1 MNKMREIFQEL
12 FRPQVHF
19 TPPQNFMNDPNGLI
33 YYKGKY
39 HLFYQY
45 NPYGKEWGHM
55 SWGHAISS
63 DLMHWKHLPIAIRE
77 EDDIMIFSGS
87 AVYDRENST
96 GLAKGTTGPLIAI
109 FTGYD
114 NKQQYQTQNLA
125 FSNNKGL
132 IWTKFKDNPVLDL
145 RLRHFR
151 DPKVFWFEKERKWI
165 VVVSVADRKIIRFY
179 CSVDLKN
186 WHYLSDFGSAGM
198 MDTQFWECPD
208 LFELPVENEKHST
221 KWVLKVDVIDNAVA
235 GGSGSQYFVGHFDG
249 KQFLNDNSPDKIL
262 WVDYGKDF
270 YAAQTF
276 NNIPKYQKR
285 VVWIAWMN
293 NWQYANHLPT
303 SPWRGQMTLPRKLS
317 LIKTENGIRLF
328 QQPVNEIIKLRQ
340 DNLHYR
346 DLRISPGFDPL
357 NKLHLDQASFEIIA
371 EFKME
376 SSTNFGIK
384 IFWSNRNWVK
394 LGYNNK
400 NRRVFLD
407 RTNSGLTDFH
417 DNFSGTHYA
426 PLNMVQKKNI
436 NLHVILDRCNI
447 EVFANNGEVVITD
460 LIFPEGQEVKIQLF
474 SVGGEVIAKSL
485 ELFTLKS
492 VWSPLSLTLSK
503 CR

>member
-1 MNKMREIFQEL
+1 MNKMKEIFQEL

-33 YYKGKY
+33 YHKGEY

-45 NPYGKEWGHM
+45 NPYGSEWGHM

-63 DLMHWKHLPIAIRE
+63 DLMHWKHLPVAIRE

-96 GLAKGTTGPLIAI
+96 GLANGTTGPLIAI
-109 FTGYD
+109 FTGHD
-114 NKQQYQTQNLA
+114 NKQQFQTQNLA

-132 IWTKFKDNPVLDL
+132 TWTKFKKNPVLNL

-151 DPKVFWFEKERKWI
+151 DPKVFWFEKKRKWI
-165 VVVSVADRKIIRFY
+165 MVVSLADRKVIRFY

-186 WHYLSDFGSAGM
+186 WQYISDFGSAGM
-198 MDTQFWECPD
+198 IDTQFWECPD
-208 LFELPVENEKHST
+208 LFKLPVENEKHST

-235 GGSGSQYFVGHFDG
+235 GGSGSQYFVGHFNG
-249 KQFLNDNSPDKIL
+249 KEFLNDNSPDKIL

-276 NNIPKYQKR
+276 NNLPKSQKR

-303 SPWRGQMTLPRKLS
+303 SPWRGQMTIPRKLS
-317 LIKTENGIRLF
+317 LIKTENGIRLI
-328 QQPVNEIIKLRQ
+328 QQPVNEIKKLRQ

-346 DLRISPGFDPL
+346 DLLISPGFDPL

-371 EFKME
+371 EFKRA
-376 SSTNFGIK
+376 SATSFGIR
-384 IFWSNRNWVK
+384 IFWGKKCWVK
-394 LGYNNK
+394 IGYDNN

-417 DNFSGTHYA
+417 DNFSGIHYA
-426 PLNMVQKKNI
+426 PLNIPLEKNLY
-436 NLHVILDRCNI
+436 LHVIVDRCSI
-447 EVFANNGEVVITD
+447 EVFVNHGEAVITD
-460 LIFPEGQEVKIQLF
+460 LIFPEGPEVKIKLF

-485 ELFTLKS
+485 EIFTLKS
-492 VWSPLSLTLSK
+492 VWSPPHLV
-503 CR
+503 